1 MLSILGNWIFMGI
14 LILMT
19 GLGLMQGYAILM
31 KKVNI
36 QEENMD
42 FSIIH
47 VLFAGI
53 MGTTLYAQM
62 FSIFHKV
69 SLEAV
74 IVLSGLVLCYG
85 IWQRR
90 YLAEFFRGRKAFYFS
105 FDTKRYFVYAILC
118 VVLLVFALC
127 AAGPVKLYDTDWYH
141 AQTIRWIEE
150 YGCVK
155 GVANIFYALGFNN
168 AQHYFDA
175 LFSMEWL
182 FGQSLR
188 GSGGFF
194 GLVIFLHGLFRI
206 MRWNRHKTHVA
217 DMLAVWEI
225 AYSIIVTAFYTEPYV
240 DTLPNILVLFIVTE
254 WIALL
259 EEKKE
264 DTASFGFYCLLA
276 VFAIVCKTSVVM
288 VILLA
293 AYAVYLLVRHKKG
306 IQIWMYLG
314 IGFMI
319 TVPYF
324 ITNVITS
331 GYLVY
336 LLTSIDIFHVNWK
349 VNPAVLEYCVDNMVA
364 FARKP
369 AAPME
374 EVLTGKLSWI
384 PEWFGAESISHRI
397 LYLAIMGI
405 VLYDLIQIG
414 ISIVRKR
421 DLDFPMLWSRI
432 SMYMGLVYW
441 FFTIPQVRYCW
452 SFLIFVVAVVPMY
465 YWEKERLKMEMP
477 SCSVKDMIFSKK
489 YPFFLKGIM
498 GISLVILCLYSGFYS
513 IRTVGYMKAN
523 AEDYLIVQA
532 DYKQYTCDTIQKD
545 GQTFYIMRDNGD
557 IVCGYHNFPYLENKE
572 NLDYLIIGERL
583 KDGFRLENVE

>member
-1 MLSILGNWIFMGI
+1 MLSIIGNWIFMGI
-14 LILMT
+14 SVFVA
-19 GLGLMQGYAILM
+19 GLSLMQGYTFLM
-31 KKVNI
+31 KKVNM
-36 QEENMD
+36 QEGKME
-42 FSIIH
+42 FGIIH

-62 FSIFHKV
+62 FSIFYRV
-69 SLEAV
+69 SLEAD
-74 IVLSGLVLCYG
+74 IVLLGIILCYG

-90 YLAEFFRGRKAFYFS
+90 YMAEFFRNRKAFYLS
-105 FDTKRYFVYAILC
+105 FGKKRYFIYAILC
-118 VVLLVFALC
+118 LTVLVFALC
-127 AAGPVKLYDTDWYH
+127 ASGPAKLYDTDWYH

-155 GVANIFYALGFNN
+155 GVANIFYAMGFNN

-206 MRWNRHKTHVA
+206 MQWNRHKIHIA

-225 AYSIIVTAFYTEPYV
+225 AYSIIVTAFFTDPYV
-240 DTLPNILVLFIVTE
+240 DTLPNILVLFIMTE

-259 EEKKE
+259 EERKE
-264 DTASFGFYCLLA
+264 DTDCFGFYCLLA
-276 VFAIVCKTSVVM
+276 VFATVCKTSVAM
-288 VILLA
+288 VILLT
-293 AYAVYLLVRHKKG
+293 AYAVYLLIRHKKG
-306 IQIWMYLG
+306 VQIWLYLG

-336 LLTSIDIFHVNWK
+336 LLTAIDIFNVDWK

-374 EVLTGKLSWI
+374 EVLTGNLAWVF
-384 PEWFGAESISHRI
+384 EWFLAESVSHKFLYLVIAGVI
-397 LYLAIMGI
+397 LY
-405 VLYDLIQIG
+405 DFIQVG
-414 ISIVRKR
+414 TSFVKKR
-421 DLDFPMLWSRI
+421 RLDFPMLWLRI
-432 SMYMGLVYW
+432 CIYMGLVYW

-465 YWEKERLKMEMP
+465 YWEKQRLGMEMP
-477 SCSVKDMIFSKK
+477 PCSVKDMIFSKK
-489 YPFFLKGIM
+489 YPFLLKSIM
-498 GISLVILCLYSGFYS
+498 AFSLVVLFLYSGFYT
-513 IRTVGYMKAN
+513 IRTLGYMKTYVA
-523 AEDYLIVQA
+523 DYLIVQA
-532 DYKQYTCDTIQKD
+532 DYKEYTCDTVQKD
-545 GQTFYIMRDNGD
+545 GQTFYILSDNKD

-572 NLDYLIIGERL
+572 NLDYLVIGDSL
-583 KDGFRLENVE
+583 KDGFCLENVE